1 MKIIGKGYPLV
12 IGLALLSAQYADAQF
27 LGHLKDKLN
36 QKVNEAV
43 DKKIDKVTSGT
54 ASTGSS
60 SSGGTVIAKSG
71 GNTSLKTYSK
81 YDFVAGDKIIAYD
94 DFSQNEIGDF
104 PGKWNTNA
112 SGEVMTVERKA
123 GKWLN
128 VSKEGYYIPLSVKTL
143 PDNFTLEYDVVF
155 LPAASYSGPNT
166 AGFGFQLAHVDFKK
180 DNFIYHTAY
189 AQFLVSPYRGYFEYE
204 SYKPDGEKVLNNE
217 TQIAGLDR
225 QHIQNYHVAVWRQKG
240 RVRVYL
246 NESKVCDLPT
256 VLPSTESY
264 NAVRFKTE
272 QNNDGSNWLITN
284 VKVASGAPDMRNKL
298 ISEGKLSTTGILFD
312 VNAATINAASYGTLK
327 QISQVLQENPD
338 LKVKI
343 VGHTD
348 SDGDNAAN
356 LSLSQKRADA
366 VKTTF
371 SREFGIDASRM
382 QSEGKGSTQPVSPN
396 TTSEGKASNRRVEFI
411 KL

>member
-1 MKIIGKGYPLV
+1 MAIGVG
-12 IGLALLSAQYADAQF
+12 LLSAQYADAQF
-27 LGHLKDKLN
+27 LGHLKDKIN

-54 ASTGSS
+54 GNAGTSSTNGNAAVSK
-60 SSGGTVIAKSG
+60 SGGTNA
-71 GNTSLKTYSK
+71 SLKTYSK
-81 YDFVAGDKIIAYD
+81 YDFVAGDKIITYD

-112 SGEVMTVERKA
+112 SGEVMTVERKE

-128 VSKEGYYIPLSVKTL
+128 VSKEGLYIPLTVKTL

-155 LPAASYSGPNT
+155 LPAANYNGPNT

-189 AQFLVSPYRGYFEYE
+189 AEFLVSPYRGYFQYE

-217 TQIAGLDR
+217 TKIAGLDR
-225 QHIQNYHVAVWRQKG
+225 QHVQSYHVAVWRQKG

-246 NESKVCDLPT
+246 NENKVCDLPT

-264 NAVRFKTE
+264 NAIRFKTE

-284 VKVASGAPDMRNKL
+284 VKLASGAPDMRNKL

-348 SDGDNAAN
+348 SDGDNASN
-356 LSLSQKRADA
+356 LSLSQKRAEA

-371 SREFGIDASRM
+371 SKEFGIDASRM
-382 QSEGKGSTQPVSPN
+382 QTEGKGSSQPVSPN

>member
-1 MKIIGKGYPLV
+1 MKTKIIMA
-12 IGLALLSAQYADAQF
+12 IGVGLLSAQYADAQF
-27 LGHLKDKLN
+27 LGHLKDKIN

-54 ASTGSS
+54 GNAGTSSTNGNAAVSK
-60 SSGGTVIAKSG
+60 SGGTNA
-71 GNTSLKTYSK
+71 SLKTYSK
-81 YDFVAGDKIIAYD
+81 YDFVAGDKIITYD

-112 SGEVMTVERKA
+112 SGEVMTVERKE

-128 VSKEGYYIPLSVKTL
+128 VSKEGLYIPLTVKTL

-155 LPAASYSGPNT
+155 LPAANYNGPNT

-189 AQFLVSPYRGYFEYE
+189 AEFLVSPYRGYFQYE

-217 TQIAGLDR
+217 TKIAGLDR
-225 QHIQNYHVAVWRQKG
+225 QHVQSYHVAVWRQKG

-246 NESKVCDLPT
+246 NENKVCDLPT

-264 NAVRFKTE
+264 NAIRFKTE

-284 VKVASGAPDMRNKL
+284 VKLASGAPDMRNKL

-348 SDGDNAAN
+348 SDGDNASN
-356 LSLSQKRADA
+356 LSLSQKRAEA

-371 SREFGIDASRM
+371 SKEFGIDASRM
-382 QSEGKGSTQPVSPN
+382 QTEGKGSSQPVSPN